1 MAVPSSGEIR
11 IVGIYSEKN
20 ESDYTAFYPEENNIS
35 LLGLSRD
42 GSNDSDGGSITLNAA
57 SIADTVLG
65 GGLDQ
70 LPPHSFSEFYS
81 YDHDYVRSFAVFGA
95 DDWND
100 GNIGS
105 GTRDTWNDTDL
116 EAKTLFEPASPFN
129 STPGT
134 PSTDRVA
141 WVTSG
146 TAVVVSDTARL
157 RNTTVTAGSYIK
169 TTDYFGTGTPNT
181 TYINLYTIPE
191 TQAIAWRFRFFMNST
206 NNKDQNT
213 DVRMSSTNYSPSP
226 GQATLSFLFQIRD
239 NAGPNTGAI
248 YMYKRNGSTQTNV
261 ATSPTTA
268 YTLGTTQD
276 FVYSVQQIGTGRA
289 AVFRWKAAVGPTTT
303 PTQTLISTNNVL
315 TYTTTAGDGYNN
327 NFGWTFRAPRFMS
340 TPTSTHYHAI
350 DVWSVSRITL

>member
-1 MAVPSSGEIR
+1 MAVPSSGEITM
-11 IVGIYSEKN
+11 VGLFSEKN
-20 ESDYTAFYPEENNIS
+20 EGDYSAMYPEENNIS
-35 LLGLSRD
+35 LIGLSRNAN
-42 GSNDSDGGSITLNAA
+42 SDSDGGDITLNAA
-57 SIADTVLG
+57 SIADTVVG

-70 LPPHSFSEFYS
+70 AAPHAMSEFYS
-81 YDHDYVRSFAVFGA
+81 YDHDYSRAFSVFGA

-100 GNIGS
+100 GDIGT

-116 EAKTLFEPASPFN
+116 ESKTIFEPASPFN
-129 STPGT
+129 STPGS

-146 TAVVVSDTARL
+146 TATVVSDTARL
-157 RNTTVTAGSYIK
+157 TNTTVTAGSYIK

-268 YTLGTTQD
+268 YTLGTTSD
-276 FVYSVQQIGTGRA
+276 FVYSVQQIGTGRTA
-289 AVFRWKAAVGPTTT
+289 TFRWKAAVGPTTT
-303 PTQTLISTNNVL
+303 PTQTLVSTYNVL
-315 TYTTTAGDGYNN
+315 TYTTTASDGYNN

-340 TPTSTHYHAI
+340 TPTSTHYHSI